1 MLHCTILNIVT
12 PLTLCHKVLLY
23 YLTCI
28 NNTTAIFDGRT
39 KLILSILN
47 RENPSIAAFNIIN
60 NYLLFNT
67 KQCVLSIILTIIIH
81 NIKIYKFVDRKLHYK
96 NQILIKPLSKS
107 PV

>member
-1 MLHCTILNIVT
+1 MKICYIVYDPKYSNST
-12 PLTLCHKVLLY
+12 MSHQSATVLFNLLY
-23 YLTCI
+23 KTIRLL
-28 NNTTAIFDGRT
+28 FDGRT

-81 NIKIYKFVDRKLHYK
+81 NIKNI
-96 NQILIKPLSKS
+96 
-107 PV
+107 